1 MRRYIFG
8 FAICF
13 ALAGAVHA
21 QLTKNVLVQA
31 GTPEDKATREIGA
44 ATDPA
49 QKLALIDKFQTDLG
63 KGDMA
68 LLANELYMGYYLD
81 AKNWDKLA
89 EYAQKQLEFD
99 PDNFFA
105 AMQLLRANAEKH
117 DAAQE
122 FEAGEKCG
130 GIVTRFRAQQAPA
143 DADAAAWKVR
153 HDQYLADAHDE
164 LQYIQASMLD
174 VVYHTHDARSR
185 ASLAERFVAAF
196 PDSPYAVSTENMAA
210 MTFQGVTDNPKM
222 IAAAQK
228 ALTLDPNDGAMLVLL
243 ADYYSEKGEQLDQ
256 ADAYAKKAIQVL
268 PKAAKPEGVADADWS
283 RQVTL
288 QTGVAWSSVGQ
299 ILVNKK
305 DDAGAITAFQTA
317 GPLLRAEKTAYARNL
332 YRMGYTYALMKKTPE
347 AKAALTEAAS
357 LDTPYKLLAQDTL
370 SKLGSGAAPK
380 RPGRSN

>member
-1 MRRYIFG
+1 MRRRIFG

-31 GTPEDKATREIGA
+31 GTPEDKATREISA

-49 QKLALIDKFQTDLG
+49 QKLALIDKFQADLG

-89 EYAQKQLEFD
+89 EFAQKQLDLD

-105 AMQLLRANAEKH
+105 AMQLLRAHAEKH
-117 DAAQE
+117 DASKE
-122 FEAGEKCG
+122 FDAGEKCG
-130 GIVTRFRAQQAPA
+130 TIVAHFRAQQAPA

-153 HDQYLADAHDE
+153 HDLYLADAHDE

-174 VVYHTHDARSR
+174 VVYHTQDAGAR
-185 ASLAERFVAAF
+185 AALADRFVAAF
-196 PDSPYAVSTENMAA
+196 PDSPYAVATENMAA
-210 MTFQGVTDNPKM
+210 MTYQGQQAFPKM
-222 IAAAQK
+222 IVSAQR
-228 ALTLDPNDGAMLVLL
+228 ALTLDPNDGAMMVLL

-256 ADAYAKKAIQVL
+256 ADAYAKKAIDVL
-268 PKAAKPEGVADADWS
+268 PKSPKPEGVADADWTK
-283 RQVTL
+283 QVAL
-288 QTGVAWSSVGQ
+288 QTGVAWSAEGQ

-305 DDAGAITAFQTA
+305 DDAGAIAAFQTA
-317 GPLLRAEKTAYARNL
+317 GPLLKAEKTAYARNL

-357 LDTPYKLLAQDTL
+357 LDTPYKPLAQDTL
-370 SKLGSGAAPK
+370 NKLGSGAAPK